1 MTRLSAANVRHSA
14 ASKDDF
20 VHASAS
26 VPSVTEA
33 LPNPAPE
40 GSSERPKMVVGTFH
54 KTGTWL
60 MIGIF
65 SRICKELGYRMWMRG
80 TEKTRDEW
88 DLFLDPLSRFD
99 PCHLEGNFRGTV
111 VIRDPRDVIISG
123 AFYHGRLKK
132 GQNDA
137 WVHLPSP
144 AYDGMTYQ
152 EKLNS
157 LPSDEARF
165 AFEMDNMGGRTIE
178 RMQRFVSLR
187 PEFRLTRFED
197 LVTDEGT
204 VRVPS
209 RLRLARHPRRASGPC
224 ACHRLRAEPVLRPP
238 AHEPYPQRPAAAV
251 AGTFHPRPACAIS
264 ARSSAMSPKG

>member
-1 MTRLSAANVRHSA
+1 MTE
-14 ASKDDF
+14 D
-20 VHASAS
+20 
-26 VPSVTEA
+26 

-40 GSSERPKMVVGTFH
+40 ASGERPKMVVGTFH

-123 AFYHGRLKK
+123 AFYHSRLKK

-197 LVTDEGT
+197 LVTDEELFEFH
-204 VRVPS
+204 RVFAWLGIRGEHLGPALAIAYAQS
-209 RLRLARHPRRASGPC
+209 LFSGRRRTSHIRSGQPQQWREHFTPALHARFREKFGDVAERLG
-224 ACHRLRAEPVLRPP
+224 
-238 AHEPYPQRPAAAV
+238 YPAA
-251 AGTFHPRPACAIS
+251 
-264 ARSSAMSPKG
+264 